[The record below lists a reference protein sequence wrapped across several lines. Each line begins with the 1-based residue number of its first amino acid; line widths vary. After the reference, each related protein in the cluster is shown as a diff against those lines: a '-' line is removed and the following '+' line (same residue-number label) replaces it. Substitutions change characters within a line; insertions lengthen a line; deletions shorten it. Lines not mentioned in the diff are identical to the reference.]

1 MLGSCRYA
9 LGCCV
14 GKYPPKP
21 PAWLSQQPV
30 PDFASVLANSV
41 ESVGEFWEEG
51 AFLDLARYGNICSF
65 GKDLPQAWV
74 PISDE
79 IHDGGNV

>member
-21 PAWLSQQPV
+21 PAWLSHQPV
-30 PDFASVLANSV
+30 PDFDSVLANSV
-41 ESVGEFWEEG
+41 ESVRQFWEEG
-51 AFLDLARYGNICSF
+51 AFVDLARYIY
-65 GKDLPQAWV
+65 
-74 PISDE
+74 
-79 IHDGGNV
+79 GNVLDLESRSSLGADPSGGI